1 MRRVTVRRPVTQ
13 EREPRCSAAPPA
25 PPPPPALPSAGP
37 TVATLSEGARQREV
51 LADAALRARLDR
63 TTRRLTEVRSAQV
76 TARGQGIDSDTAR
89 RDLMARP

>member
-1 MRRVTVRRPVTQ
+1 MFRRSSSTTSTTSSAVGGSHRRHAVR
-13 EREPRCSAAPPA
+13 
-25 PPPPPALPSAGP
+25 
-37 TVATLSEGARQREV
+37 GARQREV